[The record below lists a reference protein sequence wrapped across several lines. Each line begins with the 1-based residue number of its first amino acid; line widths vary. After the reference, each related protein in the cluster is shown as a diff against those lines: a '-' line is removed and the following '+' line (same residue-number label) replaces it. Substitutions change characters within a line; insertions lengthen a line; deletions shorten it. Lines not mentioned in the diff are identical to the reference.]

1 MNTNT
6 FKWLVKREFWEHRG
20 GFLWAPVVVAGIAT
34 VFSLVASIAGGMAVR
49 EHRDEMTF
57 GPGDAAEHAAQ
68 LGGVGD
74 MALAGGIGMMMIV
87 CAFVVFFYSLGAL
100 YDDRRDRS
108 ILFWKSMPLT
118 DTQMVLSKATWAV
131 LLAPLLA
138 LGVGVALGLVFW
150 LVMLAT
156 AAMSGVPGATDMI
169 TYSHPFKVLATML
182 AALPVQMIWA
192 LPTLGWL
199 MLCSA
204 WARRLPFLWATALP
218 VLTGAMIS
226 FTDIFPGVA
235 IAHDKI
241 WYVIYRGLASVI
253 PGAWMPSIEHH
264 VNDDFDGPKD
274 LVNLVDVTSSWE
286 VFAHADIWIGAVIG
300 IAMIALA
307 VRLRRWRDEG

>member
-1 MNTNT
+1 MNT
-6 FKWLVKREFWEHRG
+6 FKWLLEREYWEHRG
-20 GFLWAPVVVAGIAT
+20 GFFWAPVIVSAIAT
-34 VFSLVASIAGGMAVR
+34 VFALVASVAGTLAVR
-49 EHRDEMTF
+49 GHRDELRLDSTT
-57 GPGDAAEHAAQ
+57 AAEHAAQ

-74 MALAGGIGMMMIV
+74 AALAGGIGMMMIV
-87 CAFVVFFYSLGAL
+87 CAFVVFFYSLGSL

-118 DTQMVLSKATWAV
+118 DTQMVLSKATWAI

-138 LGVGVALGLVFW
+138 LGVGVVLGLVFW

-169 TYSHPFKVLATML
+169 TYSHPFRVLATML

-199 MLCSA
+199 MLCSS

-218 VLTGAMIS
+218 VLTGAMLS
-226 FTDIFPGVA
+226 FTDIFPGVD
-235 IAHDKI
+235 IAHEKI

-253 PGAWMPSIEHH
+253 PGAWMPTIVHET
-264 VNDDFDGPKD
+264 NDNFDGPKD
-274 LVNLVDVTSSWE
+274 LVNLVDITSSWQ

-300 IAMIALA
+300 IAMIAFA
-307 VRLRRWRDEG
+307 IRLRRWRDEG